1 MQRGKPNHW
10 SDFIDPSDL
19 PSQFERMQSIQAQSD
34 LIRISLLKKYGGVW
48 IDINMILLRAVD
60 DFCIK
65 SVNTSDINQPIMC
78 GLYNTEWSTTEDGFN
93 HDDRFESFFIQTTKN
108 NPFVEKWHWGNNKY
122 WENPGQ
128 LSSTNLMGNAFFR
141 GFQIDSMF
149 TGPWRD
155 YLWVYMVNR
164 KLIKNDH
171 LSRRIYK
178 NNTIK
183 YDVDKTASR
192 LNRLFKYEDI
202 FN

>member
-1 MQRGKPNHW
+1 
-10 SDFIDPSDL
+10 
-19 PSQFERMQSIQAQSD
+19 
-34 LIRISLLKKYGGVW
+34 
-48 IDINMILLRAVD
+48 
-60 DFCIK
+60 
-65 SVNTSDINQPIMC
+65 
-78 GLYNTEWSTTEDGFN
+78 
-93 HDDRFESFFIQTTKN
+93 
-108 NPFVEKWHWGNNKY
+108 
-122 WENPGQ
+122 
-128 LSSTNLMGNAFFR
+128 
-141 GFQIDSMF
+141 MF